1 MATMTA
7 TATQQAID
15 DKIGT
20 LLDQLEF
27 QKRLKIS
34 LAEADRG
41 EYKPAEDVFAEI
53 DKELKNGVYG

>member
-1 MATMTA
+1 MTV
-7 TATQQAID
+7 ATQQQVID
-15 DKIGT
+15 DKIGV

-53 DKELKNGVYG
+53 DKELKSGVYG